1 ALIERWNPEKNTFY
15 LPTGEMT
22 VTLEDVFRILRLS
35 MIGKTVYQ
43 AISQCGAGSDNN
55 SIWVSYSRFD
65 IARFITYVWY
75 N

>member
-22 VTLEDVFRILRLS
+22 VTLEDVFRILRLP
-35 MIGKTVYQ
+35 MIGKNSVSGI
-43 AISQCGAGSDNN
+43 AQCGVSSDNS
-55 SIWVSYSRFD
+55 SIWVSGMRFD
-65 IARFITYVWY
+65 TARFIIYVWY